1 MELKAAPGGQFSL
14 IDHDGHAVTRD
25 SYRGHYRLVFFGFTH
40 CRVVCPRNLAR
51 LSRILEALG
60 PRTDQIRPLYVSV
73 DPERDAPE
81 VMKAFLA
88 TDYPRFTGL
97 TGSRDQVDQAKQ
109 AFRVFAERKADPDD
123 PDGYAVPHT
132 AVTYLMDRNGGY
144 LAHFPESLPEQEVLQ
159 RISALLDAPGAA
171 RQPDSP

>member
-1 MELKAAPGGQFSL
+1 MELKASPGGEFAL
-14 IDHDGHAVTRD
+14 IDHDGQAVTQE

-60 PRTDQIRPLYVSV
+60 PRAGEIRPLYVSV
-73 DPERDAPE
+73 DPERDTPE
-81 VMKAFLA
+81 VMKDFLA
-88 TDYPRFTGL
+88 RNYPRFTGL
-97 TGSRDQVDQAKQ
+97 TGSRAQVDHAKQ
-109 AFRVFAERKADPDD
+109 SFRVFAERKADPDD

-132 AVTYLMDRNGGY
+132 AITYLMDRDGGY

-159 RISALLDAPGAA
+159 RISVLLDSASAA
-171 RQPDSP
+171 HQ